1 MFSVLGA
8 MVIILVAIL
17 TVVAMR
23 EIRSFRAKK
32 IREGNFRRNRG
43 LLLQQLVDRDI
54 AERMIIS
61 LEEIDKATNNFDEVR
76 KLGG

>member
-1 MFSVLGA
+1 M
-8 MVIILVAIL
+8 
-17 TVVAMR
+17 
-23 EIRSFRAKK
+23 
-32 IREGNFRRNRG
+32 
-43 LLLQQLVDRDI
+43 LQQLVDRDI

>member
-1 MFSVLGA
+1 
-8 MVIILVAIL
+8 
-17 TVVAMR
+17 MR